1 MPLQRRMSYFLGAI
15 RAACRSSIV
24 SKRKDS
30 ATAPVTRRT
39 GSRAFGLRTFA
50 LQKGRELPL
59 PEVLCSRS
67 DAGRTYSARR
77 YSGMLDGI
85 VVRLRKPIA
94 RLSRSSPSALRQSS
108 VSFCVIFRSV
118 CCDGMAPNPT
128 SQTGPKSGV
137 HFSQHSHAQNE
148 QLKRG
153 HTKQQNCD
161 CDPIIF
167 EPMPAH
173 CMHGLPSLLRDSP
186 ATLAHAISQE
196 SILVSRFVVKTRP
209 TFRSLWRKSGMVIDS
224 RRTAPLAA
232 MQRASVG
239 GV

>member
-1 MPLQRRMSYFLGAI
+1 LAFNLDEEQRSQLVKRVVASFGAS
-15 RAACRSSIV
+15 CRSA
-24 SKRKDS
+24 KTH

-39 GSRAFGLRTFA
+39 GSRAFGWRTFA

-128 SQTGPKSGV
+128 SQTGPGSTSVSTHARRRCKVGRNVSGYRRRCC
-137 HFSQHSHAQNE
+137 SSH
-148 QLKRG
+148 
-153 HTKQQNCD
+153 C
-161 CDPIIF
+161 
-167 EPMPAH
+167 
-173 CMHGLPSLLRDSP
+173 
-186 ATLAHAISQE
+186 
-196 SILVSRFVVKTRP
+196 
-209 TFRSLWRKSGMVIDS
+209 
-224 RRTAPLAA
+224 AA
-232 MQRASVG
+232 SCTP
-239 GV
+239 

>member
-1 MPLQRRMSYFLGAI
+1 VKAFNLDEEQRSQLVKRVVASFGAS
-15 RAACRSSIV
+15 CRSA
-24 SKRKDS
+24 KTH

-137 HFSQHSHAQNE
+137 HFSQHSCSASLQGGAQC
-148 QLKRG
+148 QWLPQ
-153 HTKQQNCD
+153 TLLL
-161 CDPIIF
+161 
-167 EPMPAH
+167 EP
-173 CMHGLPSLLRDSP
+173 LRC
-186 ATLAHAISQE
+186 
-196 SILVSRFVVKTRP
+196 LVHPVM
-209 TFRSLWRKSGMVIDS
+209 GG
-224 RRTAPLAA
+224 TARDRQHHDA
-232 MQRASVG
+232 
-239 GV
+239 